1 MRGGNRLEGTNMDQ
15 KNTNRIKA
23 HAAGLVFAI
32 LVGFSFMSLKISI
45 PIGTPLQILSFR
57 YNFAFIAA
65 ILFLAL
71 GINKISFRQK
81 PLMKV
86 GLVVFCYV
94 GFMVFQTL
102 GMVFTSSV
110 EGAILFAI
118 VPVFAKIIAR
128 VVLGEKSTILQE
140 IFMWLSISALIL
152 MIVMGASTIRFSI
165 AGILLLTIAS
175 ALIAGSNVMMRQ
187 IKNIFT
193 PIEITFAIV
202 VSGFLF
208 FNTATVIHGLA
219 TGTLDEYV
227 ALFGNLK
234 FVIAT
239 AYLGIFCILF
249 TSQLMSFMMAHMPAV
264 QGTLYGNV
272 STAISI
278 IAGTI
283 FLSEPLQVYHI
294 LCAGLIIVGV
304 VGISLSGTKSN
315 NPKLPVQNSKNS

>member
-1 MRGGNRLEGTNMDQ
+1 MCGGNQDEGTNMDQ
-15 KNTNRIKA
+15 KTTNRLKA
-23 HAAGLVFAI
+23 HVAGVVFAV
-32 LVGFSFMSLKISI
+32 LVGFSFMSLKICI
-45 PIGTPLQILSFR
+45 PIATPLQILSFR

-65 ILFLAL
+65 ILLLAT
-71 GINKISFRQK
+71 GINRVSFRNK
-81 PLMKV
+81 PLGKV

-110 EGAILFAI
+110 EGAILFAM
-118 VPVFAKIIAR
+118 VPIFAKIIAR
-128 VVLGEKSTILQE
+128 FVLGEKSTVLQE

-152 MIVMGASTIRFSI
+152 MIVMGASALSFSV
-165 AGILLLTIAS
+165 AGILLLAIAS

-187 IKNIFT
+187 IKSVYT

-208 FNTATVIHGLA
+208 FNTVTIIHGL
-219 TGTLDEYV
+219 TTDTLGEYLS
-227 ALFGNLK
+227 LFGNLK

-249 TSQLMSFMMAHMPAV
+249 TSQLMSYMMANMPAV

-283 FLSEPLQVYHI
+283 FLSEPLQIYHI
-294 LCAGLIIVGV
+294 VCAALIVAGV
-304 VGISLSGTKSN
+304 VGISLTGDKTRN
-315 NPKLPVQNSKNS
+315 IALPDRNGIK